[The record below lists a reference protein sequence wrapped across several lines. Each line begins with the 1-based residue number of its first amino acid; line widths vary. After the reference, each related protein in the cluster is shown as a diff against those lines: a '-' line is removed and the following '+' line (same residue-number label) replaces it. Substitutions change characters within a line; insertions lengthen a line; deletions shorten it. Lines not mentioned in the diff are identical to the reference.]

1 MGVKGL
7 LKELSGGDMEDQ
19 RVGFLTLPI
28 DIDTGTL
35 SAPSGIRRRTVQ
47 RGEIRSRRPQIPA
60 EDHLD
65 VRNRITGV
73 RGGVPEEGR
82 REERVAVV
90 VGCDGVV
97 VGWVFRLAR
106 DGGQESE
113 SQAYEGEGLCVEKE
127 SFKEGK
133 SGCHRRCATWGRVQ
147 WGRPAEGEGSDS
159 RSLGEGRAW
168 ACPWGRAQPRPEQ

>member
-7 LKELSGGDMEDQ
+7 LKELAGGDMEDQ

-28 DIDTGTL
+28 DIDTGTS
-35 SAPSGIRRRTVQ
+35 SAPSGTRRCTVQ
-47 RGEIRSRRPQIPA
+47 QKIHSRRPRIPA

-65 VRNRITGV
+65 VRNGLTGV

-97 VGWVFRLAR
+97 VGWVFRPALRDAR
-106 DGGQESE
+106 TDRDDRTAGPAVPEPGQP
-113 SQAYEGEGLCVEKE
+113 
-127 SFKEGK
+127 
-133 SGCHRRCATWGRVQ
+133 T
-147 WGRPAEGEGSDS
+147 
-159 RSLGEGRAW
+159 SL
-168 ACPWGRAQPRPEQ
+168 